1 MVEEKKQKREHS
13 AVIDC
18 RKRLTL
24 TGVTE
29 VGDFDSSHVS
39 AITDYGVVTV
49 RGNGLKI
56 GKLSVDIGEVTVD
69 GEVGAVF
76 YSEPEEEKSGFL
88 SRLFK

>member
-1 MVEEKKQKREHS
+1 MVEEKKLKKEHS
-13 AVIDC
+13 AVIEC
-18 RKRLTL
+18 RKKITL

-39 AITDYGVVTV
+39 AATDYGVVTV
-49 RGNGLKI
+49 RGSGLKI
-56 GKLSVDIGEVTVD
+56 GKLSVDVGEVTVE

-76 YSEPEEEKSGFL
+76 YSEVEEEKQSFF